1 MTNYENESSSTDWV
15 LWMDRDPNSPC
26 PTTELSPVKRQRQR
40 QASKG
45 ETMSE
50 TAIEVM
56 DTDFTTLR
64 PDTTVQEAAKILQQ
78 LNQKPGPRVFG
89 LMVTDTENRLVG
101 MFSIYDLLLLAR
113 PKHMHIYGEMTDIDF
128 SGLLAKVGRSIRGVL
143 VGDIMSTNLI
153 TVTPETHILM
163 IVDLMIKKHVRRI
176 PVLEKGKIV
185 GIVYLSRVFQRLL
198 DHILSE

>member
-1 MTNYENESSSTDWV
+1 M
-15 LWMDRDPNSPC
+15 P
-26 PTTELSPVKRQRQR
+26 
-40 QASKG
+40 
-45 ETMSE
+45 E
-50 TAIEVM
+50 TAAEVM
-56 DTDFTTLR
+56 DTDFPTLR
-64 PDTTVQEAAKILQQ
+64 PDTTVQEAARILQQ
-78 LNQKPGPRVFG
+78 LNDKPGPRVFG
-89 LMVTDTENRLVG
+89 LMVTDNENRLVG

-143 VGDIMSTNLI
+143 VGDVMSTNLI

-176 PVLEKGKIV
+176 PVLEEGKIV
-185 GIVYLSRVFQRLL
+185 GIVYLSRVFRRLL